1 MKIAKHAKLGI
12 LGGTFNPVH
21 VGHLIL
27 AQESAEKL
35 GLDKVV
41 FVPSNIPP
49 HKSETSVIKAEDRYN
64 MLLFAI
70 QGNPLF
76 EVSRLEI
83 ERPGR
88 SYSVESMKEFRI
100 VYGKEAGL
108 FFITGSDSLKEI
120 STWKD
125 LKGIFKLVKF
135 VVAEREGYPLEG
147 VPEEA
152 QVIRITP
159 IGISS
164 SLIRERIGKSRS
176 IRYLV
181 PDGVLGYIEEKRLY
195 RTC

>member
-1 MKIAKHAKLGI
+1 MKIGI

-49 HKSETSVIKAEDRYN
+49 HKSGTSVINAEDRYN

-88 SYSVESMKEFRI
+88 SYSVESMKEFRV
-100 VYGKEAGL
+100 VYGKEAGI

-135 VVAEREGYPLEG
+135 VVAEREGYPLER

-152 QVIRITP
+152 QVIQITP

-164 SLIRERIGKSRS
+164 SLIRERIRKSRS

-181 PDGVLGYIEEKRLY
+181 PDGVLGYIEENRLY